1 MSSRAVTVAAVTAAG
16 GLLAYCLFFRKK
28 KADNSEIVALIE
40 EERVTDKVAEIKAD
54 KVAEAEADKVAETPT
69 PKLDN
74 EIEERSGSKEE
85 ERRGK
90 ESLMQWIDRQLE
102 EAERKTAGSPWPEIP
117 GEDESETLSSDHV
130 LPDQSAVG
138 REAEVDLPE
147 IRGTGFKDGDKAYDQ
162 DDSSMV
168 ELVQVSDD
176 VIDEQ
181 SGLNIS
187 IAPES
192 DMSSEF
198 PEAGVDSNQNEF
210 LSDSEIELLKEPRTA
225 SHNNEERR
233 LLEESESEEESF
245 ESGEV
250 TTTDLQNEQ
259 DKNSKQAE
267 DELITLR
274 PAWQTKL
281 SK

>member
-1 MSSRAVTVAAVTAAG
+1 M
-16 GLLAYCLFFRKK
+16 
-28 KADNSEIVALIE
+28 
-40 EERVTDKVAEIKAD
+40 TDKE
-54 KVAEAEADKVAETPT
+54 AEAEADKVAETAT

-74 EIEERSGSKEE
+74 EIEERSESKEQ

-117 GEDESETLSSDHV
+117 EEDKSETLSSDHV
-130 LPDQSAVG
+130 LSDQSAVG

-147 IRGTGFKDGDKAYDQ
+147 IRTGFTDGDKAYDQ
-162 DDSSMV
+162 NDSSVV
-168 ELVQVSDD
+168 ELVQVSDG

-187 IAPES
+187 ITPET
-192 DMSSEF
+192 DMSSDF
-198 PEAGVDSNQNEF
+198 PEAGVDGNQNEF

-225 SHNNEERR
+225 SPNNEERR
-233 LLEESESEEESF
+233 LLGESDSEEESF
-245 ESGEV
+245 ESREV
-250 TTTDLQNEQ
+250 TSTDLQNEQ
-259 DKNSKQAE
+259 NKKAKPAE
-267 DELITLR
+267 DDMITLR

-281 SK
+281 TQ

>member
-1 MSSRAVTVAAVTAAG
+1 MTDSLAETEAVNLAETKAG
-16 GLLAYCLFFRKK
+16 M
-28 KADNSEIVALIE
+28 
-40 EERVTDKVAEIKAD
+40 
-54 KVAEAEADKVAETPT
+54 VAEAAA

-74 EIEERSGSKEE
+74 EIEERSENKEE
-85 ERRGK
+85 ERRSK

-130 LPDQSAVG
+130 LPDQSTVG
-138 REAEVDLPE
+138 REAGVDLPE
-147 IRGTGFKDGDKAYDQ
+147 IRGAGLEDGDKAYDQ

-176 VIDEQ
+176 VIDKQ
-181 SGLNIS
+181 GGLKIS
-187 IAPES
+187 VLSES
-192 DMSSEF
+192 DMSSDF
-198 PEAGVDSNQNEF
+198 PEAGVDGNQNEC

-225 SHNNEERR
+225 SSHNNEERR
-233 LLEESESEEESF
+233 LLEESDSEEESF
-245 ESGEV
+245 ESREV

-259 DKNSKQAE
+259 DRKSKQVE
-267 DELITLR
+267 EELITLR

-281 SK
+281 KQ

>member
-1 MSSRAVTVAAVTAAG
+1 MQPQ
-16 GLLAYCLFFRKK
+16 
-28 KADNSEIVALIE
+28 ADNSETVALIE

-54 KVAEAEADKVAETPT
+54 KVAETPT
-69 PKLDN
+69 PKLDK

-117 GEDESETLSSDHV
+117 EEDKLETLSSDHV

-138 REAEVDLPE
+138 QGAEVDLPE
-147 IRGTGFKDGDKAYDQ
+147 IRGAGFKDGGEAYDQ
-162 DDSSMV
+162 NASSMV
-168 ELVQVSDD
+168 ELVQVSDG

-187 IAPES
+187 IPPES
-192 DMSSEF
+192 DMSSDF
-198 PEAGVDSNQNEF
+198 PEAGVDGNQNEF

-225 SHNNEERR
+225 SPNNEERR
-233 LLEESESEEESF
+233 LLEESDSEEESF

>member
-1 MSSRAVTVAAVTAAG
+1 MTDSLAG
-16 GLLAYCLFFRKK
+16 
-28 KADNSEIVALIE
+28 IE
-40 EERVTDKVAEIKAD
+40 AD

-74 EIEERSGSKEE
+74 EREERSGSKEE

-117 GEDESETLSSDHV
+117 GEDKSETPGSDHV

-147 IRGTGFKDGDKAYDQ
+147 IRGAGFKDGGEAYDQ
-162 DDSSMV
+162 NASSMV
-168 ELVQVSDD
+168 ELVQVSDG

-187 IAPES
+187 IPPES
-192 DMSSEF
+192 DMSSDF
-198 PEAGVDSNQNEF
+198 PEAGVDGNQNEF

-225 SHNNEERR
+225 SSHNNEERR
-233 LLEESESEEESF
+233 LLEESDSEEESF
-245 ESGEV
+245 ASREFIS
-250 TTTDLQNEQ
+250 TDLQNKQNKKAE
-259 DKNSKQAE
+259 QAE

-281 SK
+281 TH

>member
-1 MSSRAVTVAAVTAAG
+1 MAI
-16 GLLAYCLFFRKK
+16 L
-28 KADNSEIVALIE
+28 E
-40 EERVTDKVAEIKAD
+40 EERVTDSLAGIEAD
-54 KVAEAEADKVAETPT
+54 KVAEAEADKVADTPT
-69 PKLDN
+69 PKLDK

-117 GEDESETLSSDHV
+117 EEDKSETLSSDHV
-130 LPDQSAVG
+130 FPDQSAVG
-138 REAEVDLPE
+138 QEAEVDLPE
-147 IRGTGFKDGDKAYDQ
+147 IRGAGFEDGDKAYDQ
-162 DDSSMV
+162 NDSSMV
-168 ELVQVSDD
+168 ELVQVSGG

-187 IAPES
+187 IPPES
-192 DMSSEF
+192 DTSSDF
-198 PEAGVDSNQNEF
+198 PEAGVDGNQNEF
-210 LSDSEIELLKEPRTA
+210 LSDSEIEMLKEPRTA
-225 SHNNEERR
+225 SPNNEERR
-233 LLEESESEEESF
+233 LLEESDSEEESF

-259 DKNSKQAE
+259 NKKSKQAE